1 MNINAFL
8 DLTLLEASAT
18 ERDIVYLCNKALHN
32 NYYSI
37 CINSCYVP
45 LAKQLLHKTPIKISS
60 VIGFPL
66 GASSTQAKVF
76 EAQKAIDQG
85 ADEIE
90 MVLNIGFLK
99 SRNYI
104 ALLKDIIDVKLAI
117 NNKILKVIIEIS
129 ELSKNEIIKACEI
142 CIDAKAD
149 YIKTSTGFSSSGAT
163 FTAVKIIKKTVK
175 DHIKIVA
182 SGDIPD
188 FDIAQKYLQ
197 LGVDRIGA
205 TSEIKI
211 TKAQLAVQ
219 SIPKLYRYLDH
230 LYRK

>member
-211 TKAQLAVQ
+211 TKAQLAAQ
-219 SIPKLYRYLDH
+219 SIPKIL
-230 LYRK
+230 

>member
-66 GASSTQAKVF
+66 GAASTQAKVF

-142 CIDAKAD
+142 CIDAKAN

-175 DHIKIVA
+175 NHIKIVA

-211 TKAQLAVQ
+211 TKAQLT
-219 SIPKLYRYLDH
+219 SKSFPKTL
-230 LYRK
+230 

>member
-76 EAQKAIDQG
+76 EAKKAIDQG

-211 TKAQLAVQ
+211 TKAQLAAQ
-219 SIPKLYRYLDH
+219 SIPKIL
-230 LYRK
+230 

>member
-117 NNKILKVIIEIS
+117 NNKVLKVIIEIS

-211 TKAQLAVQ
+211 TKAQLAAQ
-219 SIPKLYRYLDH
+219 SIPKIL
-230 LYRK
+230 

>member
-117 NNKILKVIIEIS
+117 NNKVLKVIIEIS

-219 SIPKLYRYLDH
+219 SIPKTL
-230 LYRK
+230 

>member
-219 SIPKLYRYLDH
+219 SIPKTL
-230 LYRK
+230 

>member
-1 MNINAFL
+1 MNINPCL
-8 DLTLLEASAT
+8 DLTLLNASAT
-18 ERDIVYLCNKALHN
+18 ERDIVYLCNKALN
-32 NYYSI
+32 KNYYSI
-37 CINSCYVP
+37 CINGCYVP
-45 LAKQLLHKTPIKISS
+45 LAKQLLNKTSIKISS

-66 GASSTQAKVF
+66 GAGSTQAKVF
-76 EAQKAIDQG
+76 EAQKAIDHG

-99 SRNYI
+99 SKNYI
-104 ALLKDIIDVKLAI
+104 ALLKDIIDVKLALK
-117 NNKILKVIIEIS
+117 NKPLKVIIEIS
-129 ELSKNEIIKACEI
+129 ELTKNEIIKACEI
-142 CIDAKAD
+142 CIDAKVD

-175 DHIKIVA
+175 DKIKIVA

-188 FDIAQKYLQ
+188 YETAHKYLQ

-211 TKAQLAVQ
+211 TKAQISTD
-219 SIPKLYRYLDH
+219 SISNTA
-230 LYRK
+230 

>member
-1 MNINAFL
+1 MNINACL
-8 DLTLLEASAT
+8 DLSLLEASAT
-18 ERDIVYLCNKALHN
+18 ERDIVCLCNKALHN

-45 LAKQLLHKTPIKISS
+45 LAKQLLYKTPIKISS
-60 VIGFPL
+60 VVGFPL

-104 ALLKDIIDVKLAI
+104 ALLKDIIDVKLAL

-149 YIKTSTGFSSSGAT
+149 YIKTSTGFSSSGT
-163 FTAVKIIKKTVK
+163 TLTAVKIIKKTVK
-175 DHIKIVA
+175 DQVKIVV

-211 TKAQLAVQ
+211 TKAQMTAGTFQNSL
-219 SIPKLYRYLDH
+219 
-230 LYRK
+230 